1 MRYVAIEKAKD
12 NMVLAMPIYDS
23 INRVLLA
30 TGTIMTRDYIR
41 KLKARGLPGF
51 YVEDEL
57 AKDIEVQDIVTQE
70 LRNEGVEALQR
81 GDLDACMKV
90 AERIVEQILSRP
102 PIRLDMIDLRMF
114 DDYTYRHSVN
124 VAVMSTVIALNLGF
138 NKKKLKEVSIS
149 AMLHDIG
156 KLMLNPEILNKP
168 GPLTESEYEHIRQHP
183 QIAFDFLR
191 QRMDISSTI
200 RAGILSHHEN
210 EDGSGYP
217 NGFVGDDIYIYAKI
231 IHVADVFDAL
241 TSKRPYKVP
250 YARSEAVEYLMGGC
264 GRFFDRDV
272 VEAFIQSVAIYPSG
286 TEVMLSDG
294 REGIVA
300 ANIWNPLRPL
310 IRLWDGEEIDLNDS
324 CNYRDLTIVPETDA
338 ILV

>member
-90 AERIVEQILSRP
+90 AEQIVEQILSRP

-286 TEVMLSDG
+286 TEVM
-294 REGIVA
+294 
-300 ANIWNPLRPL
+300 
-310 IRLWDGEEIDLNDS
+310 
-324 CNYRDLTIVPETDA
+324 TIVPETDA

>member
-138 NKKKLKEVSIS
+138 NKKKLKDAEAELKVETELKKAQKSKENIIVE
-149 AMLHDIG
+149 MPQQQTTQTPKLEITNKERG
-156 KLMLNPEILNKP
+156 K
-168 GPLTESEYEHIRQHP
+168 
-183 QIAFDFLR
+183 
-191 QRMDISSTI
+191 
-200 RAGILSHHEN
+200 
-210 EDGSGYP
+210 
-217 NGFVGDDIYIYAKI
+217 
-231 IHVADVFDAL
+231 
-241 TSKRPYKVP
+241 
-250 YARSEAVEYLMGGC
+250 
-264 GRFFDRDV
+264 
-272 VEAFIQSVAIYPSG
+272 
-286 TEVMLSDG
+286 
-294 REGIVA
+294 
-300 ANIWNPLRPL
+300 
-310 IRLWDGEEIDLNDS
+310 
-324 CNYRDLTIVPETDA
+324 
-338 ILV
+338 

>member
-81 GDLDACMKV
+81 GD
-90 AERIVEQILSRP
+90 
-102 PIRLDMIDLRMF
+102 LDMIDLRMF

-300 ANIWNPLRPL
+300 ANKWNPLRPL

>member
-1 MRYVAIEKAKD
+1 
-12 NMVLAMPIYDS
+12 
-23 INRVLLA
+23 
-30 TGTIMTRDYIR
+30 
-41 KLKARGLPGF
+41 
-51 YVEDEL
+51 
-57 AKDIEVQDIVTQE
+57 
-70 LRNEGVEALQR
+70 
-81 GDLDACMKV
+81 
-90 AERIVEQILSRP
+90 
-102 PIRLDMIDLRMF
+102 
-114 DDYTYRHSVN
+114 
-124 VAVMSTVIALNLGF
+124 
-138 NKKKLKEVSIS
+138 
-149 AMLHDIG
+149 
-156 KLMLNPEILNKP
+156 
-168 GPLTESEYEHIRQHP
+168 
-183 QIAFDFLR
+183 
-191 QRMDISSTI
+191 MDISSTI

-300 ANIWNPLRPL
+300 ANKWNPLRPL

>member
-138 NKKKLKEVSIS
+138 NKKKLKV
-149 AMLHDIG
+149 
-156 KLMLNPEILNKP
+156 
-168 GPLTESEYEHIRQHP
+168 HI
-183 QIAFDFLR
+183 
-191 QRMDISSTI
+191 
-200 RAGILSHHEN
+200 
-210 EDGSGYP
+210 
-217 NGFVGDDIYIYAKI
+217 
-231 IHVADVFDAL
+231 
-241 TSKRPYKVP
+241 
-250 YARSEAVEYLMGGC
+250 
-264 GRFFDRDV
+264 
-272 VEAFIQSVAIYPSG
+272 
-286 TEVMLSDG
+286 
-294 REGIVA
+294 
-300 ANIWNPLRPL
+300 
-310 IRLWDGEEIDLNDS
+310 
-324 CNYRDLTIVPETDA
+324 
-338 ILV
+338 